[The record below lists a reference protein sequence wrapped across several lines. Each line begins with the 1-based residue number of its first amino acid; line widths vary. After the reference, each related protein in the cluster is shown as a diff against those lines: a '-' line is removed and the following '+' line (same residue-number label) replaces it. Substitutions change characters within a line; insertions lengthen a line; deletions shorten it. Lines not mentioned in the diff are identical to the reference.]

1 MKNNTITLF
10 NTTID
15 KNGNEVFKEKI
26 FSGLKFVVDEDNYN
40 ANMKNAL
47 YTLLSIDA
55 DNKYADTDTTA
66 HEKENIDT
74 WRETFR
80 EMILENGDNQRSFGN
95 IFMILGCCALG
106 KLPKL
111 STSYRLGSIGTVICA
126 LKKYDRETNAE
137 NRKALATVLKE
148 YTDSLLHFSDYE
160 CFKNVQTTWTMAM
173 VEDILHYYRAG
184 IVWNAKGIREKYMND
199 NKLSLAILLKYLQEK
214 AGFNN
219 IPDTKTIMVADCNTR
234 F

>member
-1 MKNNTITLF
+1 MKNNTIILF
-10 NTTID
+10 NTAID

-26 FSGLKFVVDEDNYN
+26 FSGLKFVVDEEKYN
-40 ANMKNAL
+40 ANMQSAL

-55 DNKYADTDTTA
+55 DNKYNDADTSA
-66 HEKENIDT
+66 HEKENIEQ
-74 WRETFR
+74 WRATFSD
-80 EMILENGDNQRSFGN
+80 MILDAGDAQRSFGN
-95 IFMILGCCALG
+95 IFMVLGCCALG

-111 STSYRLGSIGTVICA
+111 SSSYRLGSIGTVICA
-126 LKKYDRETNAE
+126 LKKYDRESNAE
-137 NRKALATVLKE
+137 NRKALAGALKD

-160 CFKNVQTTWTMAM
+160 CFKNVQTSWTMSM

-184 IVWNAKGIREKYMND
+184 LVWNAKGIREKYMND

-219 IPDTKTIMVADCNTR
+219 IPDTKSIMIADCNTR